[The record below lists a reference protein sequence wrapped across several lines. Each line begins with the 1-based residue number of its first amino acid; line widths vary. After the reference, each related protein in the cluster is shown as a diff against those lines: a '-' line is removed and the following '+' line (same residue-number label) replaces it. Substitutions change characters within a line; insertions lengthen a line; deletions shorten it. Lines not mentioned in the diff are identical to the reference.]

1 MKTISSKLLDDEK
14 AHPPPPK
21 EPEKVKYGTEKV
33 NNHNIYIT
41 INYILSGQNQLSFL
55 HQDGCMSLW

>member
-14 AHPPPPK
+14 AQPAPPK

-33 NNHNIYIT
+33 NSCIIFIT
-41 INYILSGQNQLSFL
+41 INHNLSG
-55 HQDGCMSLW
+55 